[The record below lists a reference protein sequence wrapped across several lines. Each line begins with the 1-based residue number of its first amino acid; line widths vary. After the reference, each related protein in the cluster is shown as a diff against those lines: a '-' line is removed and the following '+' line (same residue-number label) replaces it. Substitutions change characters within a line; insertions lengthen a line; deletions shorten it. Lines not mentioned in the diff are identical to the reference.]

1 VRSSTAAG
9 EAPTLADYGR
19 VLRSRSS
26 VIVAVVAL
34 ALVVSLARDLTSTP
48 LYRASAEVLLSRDS
62 PADRLTG
69 TSDGDTR
76 GDPERFIQTQ
86 LQIARTDELAR
97 RVLDARGLSDR
108 KPSEL
113 VAAMKVM
120 APQGSDVL
128 RFEVQDSSGPL
139 AVRLARSYAAQF
151 AAYQRRLDEAA
162 LRRALATVDAKLTA
176 LADELPTAA
185 EVPPAVGAE
194 GRGNTP
200 LYEALMDKKLQLQ
213 SLAPLQ
219 AGKTLV
225 LSSSGEPARV
235 RPRPKRDLA
244 VALGLGLLVGVLLAF
259 VLEAVDRRV
268 DSVRGIADILG
279 IPMLGQVRLHGDI
292 LRPLRAR
299 LLRRPDASPVH
310 GVEALVPSVEAALGE
325 VDRPAPGA
333 VLLARSGTRGDPQP
347 GPAVVVLATSASRG
361 DGQPSV
367 MAALS
372 VALARSGKRVILVD
386 LDPTSSLDIRF
397 GVWMRPGV
405 VDVAAGSTEL
415 DDALIR
421 CDADSPRLSF
431 LPLGTSTGRLG
442 SILNAPIRGVLIAAL
457 RARADIVLL
466 NAPPLASADAVRRA
480 AAGVDAVLVVVSVDT
495 ARERVLSRL
504 GSELALLAPLKLGFV
519 ATGRA
524 VEPLPIEDVAR
535 VVPLAGSSG
544 PSASGAPAVAVGDD
558 TTAGNGHGMRRGDT

>member
-34 ALVVSLARDLTSTP
+34 TLVVGLARDLTSTP

-86 LQIARTDELAR
+86 LQIARTDELAG

-128 RFEVQDSSGPL
+128 RFEVQDPSGPL

-162 LRRALATVDAKLTA
+162 LRRALATVDAKLAA

-200 LYEALMDKKLQLQ
+200 LYEALMEKKLQLQ
-213 SLAPLQ
+213 ALAPLQ

-279 IPMLGQVRLHGDI
+279 IPLLGQVRLHGDI

-299 LLRRPDASPVH
+299 LLRRPDAPPVH
-310 GVEALVPSVEAALGE
+310 GVEALLPSVEAALGE
-325 VDRPAPGA
+325 VARPAPGA

-347 GPAVVVLATSASRG
+347 GPAAVVLATSASRG

-386 LDPTSSLDIRF
+386 LDPTRSLDIRF

-421 CDADSPRLSF
+421 CDAESPRLSF
-431 LPLGTSTGRLG
+431 LPLGTSAGRLG

-495 ARERVLSRL
+495 ARERVLGRL

-558 TTAGNGHGMRRGDT
+558 PTAGNGHSMRRGDT